1 MATANAHLD
10 STIKSLEQGLDKAK
24 TGATRNIDSWVDTLN
39 DSDDTSLSKI
49 ADELEEL
56 GELLGDED
64 TTPAQLKKALSSL
77 GKHTTAAAK
86 QAEGAT
92 ADKIRTL
99 GKQLT
104 DAAASL

>member
-1 MATANAHLD
+1 MATINAHLD
-10 STIKSLEQGLDKAK
+10 STIKSLDQGLEKAA
-24 TGATRNIDSWVDTLN
+24 TGATRSINSWVDALGE
-39 DSDDTSLSKI
+39 SDDEDLIQI

-56 GELLGDED
+56 GDLLGED
-64 TTPAQLKKALSSL
+64 HFTAGQLKKALASL
-77 GKHTTAAAK
+77 GKKTTAAAK

-92 ADKIRTL
+92 AEKIKTL